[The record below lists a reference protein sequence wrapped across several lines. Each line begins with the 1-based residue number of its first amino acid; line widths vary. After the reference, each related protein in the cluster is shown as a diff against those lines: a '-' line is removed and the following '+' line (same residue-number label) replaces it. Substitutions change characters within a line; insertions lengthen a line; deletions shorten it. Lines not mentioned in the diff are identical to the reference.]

1 VAMIPP
7 SSSSVPFSTPPSQH
21 PSTMPRAPLYVKIC
35 GITRDEDAL
44 SAVQLGATAV
54 GLNFVPSSKRRVDDA
69 RAREI
74 ADAVRGKVELVG
86 VVADMAVTEMRAL
99 RDGLGLD
106 FLQLHG
112 NEDDACVNEMLPKA
126 FKAVRIGN
134 AEDARLAEL
143 VPGDRI
149 LADAKV
155 DGALGGT
162 GKTLDWAL
170 VRRLAEEHKVLLA
183 GGLTTEN
190 VALAVSLVSPFGVDV
205 ASGVESSPG
214 VKDPALVRSFIE
226 AARAGAAR

>member
-1 VAMIPP
+1 M
-7 SSSSVPFSTPPSQH
+7 S
-21 PSTMPRAPLYVKIC
+21 RAPLYVKIC
-35 GITRDEDAL
+35 GITRVEDAL
-44 SAVQLGATAV
+44 SAVQLGATAI
-54 GLNFVPSSKRRVDDA
+54 GLNFVPTSKRRVDLA

-74 ADAVRGKVELVG
+74 ADSVRGKVELVG
-86 VVADMAVTEMRAL
+86 VVADMPVAEMRAL
-99 RDGLGLD
+99 RDDLALD

-112 NEDDACVNEMLPKA
+112 NEDDAVVNEMLPNA
-126 FKAVRIGN
+126 FKAVRIGD
-134 AEDARLAEL
+134 AEDARLAED

-183 GGLTTEN
+183 GGLTPKN
-190 VALAVSLVSPFGVDV
+190 VALAVNLVRPFGVDV

-214 VKDPALVRSFIE
+214 VKDPALVTSFIE
-226 AARAGAAR
+226 AARAGATR

>member
-1 VAMIPP
+1 M
-7 SSSSVPFSTPPSQH
+7 S
-21 PSTMPRAPLYVKIC
+21 RAPLYVKIC
-35 GITRDEDAL
+35 GITRVEDAL
-44 SAVQLGATAV
+44 SAVLLGATAI
-54 GLNFVPSSKRRVDDA
+54 GLNFVPTSKRRVDVP

-86 VVADMAVTEMRAL
+86 VVADMAVAEMRAL
-99 RDGLGLD
+99 RDDLELD

-112 NEDDACVNEMLPKA
+112 NEDDALVNEMLPKA
-126 FKAVRIGN
+126 FKAVRIGD
-134 AEDARLAEL
+134 AEDARLAEA

-183 GGLTTEN
+183 GGLTPKN
-190 VALAVSLVSPFGVDV
+190 VALAVNLVRPFGVDV
-205 ASGVESSPG
+205 ASGVETSPG
-214 VKDPALVRSFIE
+214 LKDAALVTSFIE